1 MSGVEHGLQAKL
13 AAGARLDFQEA
24 CRLWDLELLTLG
36 NWADRVRR
44 RLNPEPRVTFVID
57 RNINYTNICVSGCRF
72 CAFYRPPGSAD
83 GYVLA
88 WDTLAAK
95 LTELKTHGGSG
106 VLLQGGLNPELPLD
120 YYLELVDFIRGSGL
134 AVHGF
139 SPPEIFYLAEKNA
152 LSLEELIQ
160 RLMDAGLSS
169 IPGGGAEILVDRVR
183 RQISPQKCSSSQWL
197 EVMAAAH
204 RLGLSTSATMMFGH
218 LETRAERIEH
228 LFRIRELQDDTGGF
242 TAFIPWT
249 YQPGGTN
256 LTGETL
262 GAVEY
267 LKMLAISRL
276 VLDNVPHL
284 QVSWVTQGPKVAQVA
299 LKFGAD
305 DFGSTMLEENVVAAA
320 GVGFRLTRPEIETLI
335 RQSGYEPQVR
345 DHRYNV
351 E

>member
-1 MSGVEHGLQAKL
+1 MGPGPPHPGGRGRSGAPAPQPRAPGHLRHRPEYQLHQHLHLGLPL
-13 AAGARLDFQEA
+13 LRLLPASRGRRTATSSTWEA
-24 CRLWDLELLTLG
+24 
-36 NWADRVRR
+36 
-44 RLNPEPRVTFVID
+44 
-57 RNINYTNICVSGCRF
+57 
-72 CAFYRPPGSAD
+72 
-83 GYVLA
+83 
-88 WDTLAAK
+88 LAAK
-95 LTELKTHGGSG
+95 LTELKDHGGSG
-106 VLLQGGLNPELPLD
+106 VLLQGGLNPELPWGITWNWF
-120 YYLELVDFIRGSGL
+120 DFIRDFGL
-134 AVHGF
+134 SVHGF
-139 SPPEIFYLAEKNA
+139 SPPEIFYLAGQND
-152 LSLEELIQ
+152 LSLEDLLR

-183 RQISPQKCSSSQWL
+183 QQISPKKCSSAQWL

-204 RLGLSTSATMMFGH
+204 RQGLSTSATMMFGH

-228 LFRIRELQDDTGGF
+228 LFRIRELQDATGGF

-249 YQPGGTN
+249 YQPGGTH
-256 LTGETL
+256 LAGEAL

-305 DFGSTMLEENVVAAA
+305 DFGSTMLEENVVAAT
-320 GVGFRLTRPEIETLI
+320 GVGFRLTRAEIETLI
-335 RQSGYEPQVR
+335 RQCGYEPQVR
-345 DHRYNV
+345 DHRYNL